1 METRD
6 SLSRPVPHPQCFVCS
21 EDNSFG
27 LKAKFIPLPG
37 CGARTEFIPH
47 PQLQGY
53 EGKIH
58 GGIITCLLDGAM
70 CKALLFEGI
79 KALTGK
85 LSLRFKHPIL
95 IGQKV
100 IIESRLIRSSRGCYW
115 MEGSAFQQGSTK
127 ILAKA
132 LFIQEKV
139 NPSGL

>member
-1 METRD
+1 METTD
-6 SLSRPVPHPQCFVCS
+6 FFSNLIPHHEYFVCS
-21 EDNSFG
+21 EDNPFG
-27 LKAKFIPLPG
+27 LQAKFIPLPG

-47 PQLQGY
+47 SHLQGY

-85 LSLRFKHPIL
+85 LDLRFKHPVL

-100 IIESRLIRSSRGCYW
+100 IIESRLIRSARGCYW
-115 MEGSAFQQGSTK
+115 MEGTAFQQGCSK
-127 ILAKA
+127 VLAKA

-139 NPSGL
+139 NV